1 MRDAGCWG
9 RGWKPDAFSL
19 LPASCIPHPLLL
31 LDDRE
36 DVALAHEQI
45 FFVADFDGFGGVA
58 GEEDA
63 VAFLDLHFAAGAV
76 VENFAGAD
84 GDDRAAGGLVFGG
97 VWNVNAAGGLLLRF
111 FAFNDDFIAE
121 RLERDFGLGL
131 GLGFRGGCGHV
142 FFLLQNDFL
151 WIDLLDGI
159 S

>member
-36 DVALAHEQI
+36 DVALAHEQV

-63 VAFLDLHFAAGAV
+63 VALLDLHFAAGAV
-76 VENFAGAD
+76 IEDFAGAD
-84 GDDRAAGGLVFGG
+84 GDDRAAGGLIFGG
-97 VWNVNAAGGLLLRF
+97 VRNVNAAGGLLLRF
-111 FAFNDDFIAE
+111 FALDDDFIAE
-121 RLERDFGLGL
+121 WLQRDFGLRFGLGL
-131 GLGFRGGCGHV
+131 GSGCGHS
-142 FFLLQNDFL
+142 FSLL
-151 WIDLLDGI
+151 IDR
-159 S
+159 SC